1 MNESAQTL
9 HHPQNMRYVLKTMVY
24 VCIMYFISIK
34 TVYFKEQFWL
44 SGSCIICTRKQLTPN
59 QGVGPI
65 KLFGINL
72 LTLYCKLN
80 HFIAMQHKLFF

>member
-1 MNESAQTL
+1 MCVS
-9 HHPQNMRYVLKTMVY
+9 
-24 VCIMYFISIK
+24 CMYFISIK

-44 SGSCIICTRKQLTPN
+44 SVSCIIWTRKQLTPN

-80 HFIAMQHKLFF
+80 HFIAMLQILLFLKNCQ